1 MATDLQDQPIAG
13 LPELRLVSDPATIQ
27 GAGWLNEGWAQLD
40 RMIEGG
46 RLPHGLLLHG
56 QLGAPMTALVETLAR
71 RLICHAPEQ
80 GWPCG
85 SCPACRQADQ
95 GTFPDLHRL
104 ADDAEHRD
112 IPVDAIRALIDGAFL
127 TRYGRMRLV
136 LIERIE
142 RLNRSSGN
150 ALLKLLEEPPESMQF
165 LCTVE
170 QVDRLLPTI
179 RSRLQRLRLRE
190 PRPDEQASWWRQVT
204 GCTAEQAE
212 LLAFLDDPILVEGS
226 EPTFDWL
233 AVTEAWVQLAEGA
246 GSPLAALAPWLA
258 TPRPVLARWLLRLWP
273 AVARQRVALPDP
285 ALPGALETPV
295 TRLAAA
301 HGSEHWLAVQT
312 RLIQFAREAGH
323 PLHPELSVEH
333 LALDLVDPRLAR
345 RLEPVG

>member
-1 MATDLQDQPIAG
+1 MVADTMDSNLSG
-13 LPELRLVSDPATIQ
+13 LAEQRLISDPATIQ
-27 GAGWLNEGWAQLD
+27 SAGWLNDAWLQLE
-40 RMIEGG
+40 RMMAAG

-56 QLGAPMTALVETLAR
+56 RLGAPMTALLETLAR
-71 RLICHAPEQ
+71 RLICDAPRG

-85 SCPACRQADQ
+85 ECPACRQAEQ
-95 GTFPDLHRL
+95 GSFPDLHRL
-104 ADDAEHRD
+104 ADDPEHRD
-112 IPVDAIRALIDGAFL
+112 IPVDAIRTLIDGAFI

-142 RLNRSSGN
+142 RLNRASGN

-179 RSRLQRLRLRE
+179 RSRLQRVRLRE
-190 PRPDEQASWWRQVT
+190 PRPDELAAWWRQAS
-204 GCTAEQAE
+204 GCSPERAE
-212 LLAFLDDPILVEGS
+212 LLAFIDDPTLVDGTD
-226 EPTFDWL
+226 PTFDWQ
-233 AVTEAWVQLAEGA
+233 AVTSAWVRLAEEP
-246 GSPLAALAPWLA
+246 GSPLAHIAPWLA

-273 AVARQRVALPDP
+273 AVARRQAGLADTLPAAIVPMID
-285 ALPGALETPV
+285 
-295 TRLAAA
+295 RLARA
-301 HGSEHWLAVQT
+301 HDSERWLAVQT

-323 PLHPELSVEH
+323 PLHPELSVEQ